1 MIIRPIETVHLFNPF
16 YLHFLRFIFPGKSG
30 GGLKSE
36 EYDPAEPTE
45 DKQVSVRNVQLPSLG
60 ASKLTVM
67 FSCTIILDV
76 KENSIAKS
84 RYK

>member
-1 MIIRPIETVHLFNPF
+1 MIIRHIETVHLFNPF

-45 DKQVSVRNVQLPSLG
+45 DNQVSVRNVQFPSLS

-67 FSCTIILDV
+67 FSSRTVILLLT
-76 KENSIAKS
+76 
-84 RYK
+84 